1 MRIPGSYYESDEAR
15 EEKEV
20 MAEFEGYAQVAGARY
35 TKIRCEAMGEGEWPS
50 YDREF
55 PVATGFYFICDTV
68 LTPISSD
75 SGDPVRFD

>member
-1 MRIPGSYYESDEAR
+1 MRIPGSHYQSDEAR
-15 EEKEV
+15 ELDAEH
-20 MAEFEGYAQVAGARY
+20 MAKPAGGRY
-35 TKIRCEAMGEGEWPS
+35 TEIRCEAKGEGEWPTIA
-50 YDREF
+50 DRGL